1 MNEWMDEMQIEVDG
15 TKKTFRGLDLRCCGG
30 KGGGVQTTHNGG
42 GGEEE
47 VLPWANIESSPV
59 WDIFSA

>member
-1 MNEWMDEMQIEVDG
+1 V
-15 TKKTFRGLDLRCCGG
+15 GG
-30 KGGGVQTTHNGG
+30 RGGVQTTHNGG